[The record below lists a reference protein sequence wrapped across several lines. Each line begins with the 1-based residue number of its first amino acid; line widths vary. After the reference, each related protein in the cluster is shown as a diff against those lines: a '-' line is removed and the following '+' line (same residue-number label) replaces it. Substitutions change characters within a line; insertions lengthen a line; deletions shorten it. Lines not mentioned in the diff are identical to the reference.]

1 MTKATILC
9 MKYLADAG
17 RVLAFCSASLL
28 AALSAR
34 AGFDTSDVVFHYAMD
49 EVGMAPVVHDS
60 SGNGHHAF
68 ITNDWQSVRVSGG
81 LISNEKCFYGFENNQ
96 CQVVATNVVAN
107 SGRNWSFVCWV
118 RNPDMT
124 SAANHVIAR
133 GACSLSTDPD
143 KYDGCYYNNAWQ
155 VWITPEGA
163 MAVQMQNWGGSP
175 NHDSVT
181 GEVLTWERDVWYQI
195 AVVETFYVHDGDTRF
210 RKISVYV
217 TKAGSES
224 IGEPAVEMV
233 WDTPPGY
240 GTGTGPY
247 NLIIGAARTG
257 EYAMPNGYLKG
268 DMRDAWLFTRTLGV
282 SELLADVQ
290 AFSPSWHATDD
301 YATFHWNLDETGE
314 TPVAVDATGNGYDG
328 VSTNGVRGGFPA
340 PVGTCYG
347 GFKQDVDSLY
357 VDLGSARY
365 FSSNRS
371 EVVLWVKKPSP
382 TAANNALLAGNVDA
396 VSSTS
401 IGKNQSWR
409 VFVEESGAVGI
420 LLRDWNNHTDR
431 AVGTPYNW
439 GNGWNLVSIKFDHPS
454 RDHLIGSVNADTGV
468 TNYTAGTCC
477 RIRVYAAPAAEAG
490 REGDF
495 TLLAE
500 CEGSWVGKVAYG
512 QWLVFGHSGPAWQNA
527 FKPASILGEDGRL
540 GEVAFKTGG
549 WFEFDYLRSRLARY
563 YEPPRGFMI
572 ILQ

>member
-1 MTKATILC
+1 
-9 MKYLADAG
+9 MKHLTCAA
-17 RVLAFCSASLL
+17 RVLAFCGASLL
-28 AALSAR
+28 AAPSVR
-34 AGFDTSDVVFHYAMD
+34 AGFMDTSDVVFHYAMD
-49 EVGMAPVVHDS
+49 EMGRAPVVHDG

-81 LISNEKCFYGFENNQ
+81 LMSNEKCFYGFENNQ

-107 SGRNWSFVCWV
+107 WGRNWSFVCWV

-124 SAANHVIAR
+124 SAQNHVIAR
-133 GACSLSTDPD
+133 GACSNSTSPD
-143 KYDGCYYNNAWQ
+143 TYDGCYYNNAWQ

-163 MAVQMQNWGGSP
+163 MAVQIQNWGGTP
-175 NHDSVT
+175 NRDSVT
-181 GEVLTWERDVWYQI
+181 GEVLTWESDAWYQI
-195 AVVETFYVHDGDTRF
+195 AVVETFYVHDGDTRY

-224 IGEPAVEMV
+224 IGDPAVEME
-233 WDTPPGY
+233 WDTAPGY

-247 NLIIGAARTG
+247 NLIIGAARNG
-257 EYAMPNGYLKG
+257 SYSMPNGYFNG
-268 DMRDAWLFTRTLGV
+268 EMRDAWLFTRTLDV

-290 AFSPSWHATDD
+290 AFAPSWHATDD

-314 TPVAVDATGNGYDG
+314 TPIAVDATGNGYTG
-328 VSTNGVRGGFPA
+328 VSTNGVQGGFPA

-357 VDLGSARY
+357 VDLVSTRC
-365 FSSNRS
+365 FSDSNRS

-382 TAANNALLAGNVDA
+382 TAANTALLAGNVTEVD
-396 VSSTS
+396 STS
-401 IGKNQSWR
+401 RGKDQCWR

-420 LLRDWNNHTDR
+420 LMRDWNNHIDR
-431 AVGTPYNW
+431 AVGVPYDW
-439 GNGWNLVSIKFDHPS
+439 GKGWNLVSIKVDLVS
-454 RDHLIGSVNADTGV
+454 RDHLIGSVKNIDDSVV
-468 TNYTAGTCC
+468 TNYTSGTCS
-477 RIRVYAAPAAEAG
+477 RIRVYAAPAAKAG

-500 CEGSWVGKVAYG
+500 CEGSWTGRFSYGK
-512 QWLVFGHSGPAWQNA
+512 WLVFGHSGPAWQPE

-549 WFEFDYLRSRLARY
+549 WFEFDYLKSRLARY
-563 YEPPRGFMI
+563 YEPPGLMFIVR
-572 ILQ
+572 